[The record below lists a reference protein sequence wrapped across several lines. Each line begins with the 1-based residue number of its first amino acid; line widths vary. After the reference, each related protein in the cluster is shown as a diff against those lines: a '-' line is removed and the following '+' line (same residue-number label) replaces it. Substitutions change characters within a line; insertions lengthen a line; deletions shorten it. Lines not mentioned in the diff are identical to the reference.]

1 MTTKTKGRPLPPL
14 LPLEYCKLDR
24 AARMLDCE
32 LEDILHWAEIGVIDV
47 KYKVTDQNRLYGECE
62 LDKKDLAW
70 LFNNGEVEY
79 MSPLREGEGFYW
91 SNSASGQF
99 IAFEFTQFYE
109 TSQELEEV
117 LMAAIQGTTN
127 DTVFSKVSPFGLF
140 SISSYSINEIITGAK
155 KLKNPVLTMP
165 VSEIGFVF
173 RDQEVD
179 TNDLLIDSESLAKL
193 HKAIVTGEPLKSRF
207 NDANIAKDMQQ
218 KDRSAAITKSERNS
232 SGRAEATLS
241 LIELALTAAKLDRAL
256 IDNPYKLYTEINN
269 NLRQH
274 GLAEIQISDRAF
286 ADMLGIAKS
295 SRLTRQSKLTN

>member
-155 KLKNPVLTMP
+155 KLK
-165 VSEIGFVF
+165 
-173 RDQEVD
+173 
-179 TNDLLIDSESLAKL
+179 SL
-193 HKAIVTGEPLKSRF
+193 F
-207 NDANIAKDMQQ
+207 
-218 KDRSAAITKSERNS
+218 
-232 SGRAEATLS
+232 
-241 LIELALTAAKLDRAL
+241 
-256 IDNPYKLYTEINN
+256 
-269 NLRQH
+269 
-274 GLAEIQISDRAF
+274 
-286 ADMLGIAKS
+286 
-295 SRLTRQSKLTN
+295 